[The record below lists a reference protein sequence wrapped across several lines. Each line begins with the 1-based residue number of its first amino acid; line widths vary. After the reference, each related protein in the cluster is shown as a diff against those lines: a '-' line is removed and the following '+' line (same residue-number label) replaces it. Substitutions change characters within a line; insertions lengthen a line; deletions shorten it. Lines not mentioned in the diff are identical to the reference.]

1 MACVNPDGT
10 LTPSALAVLKAVKQ
24 APQTAEA
31 LAALV
36 GLPLFRVR
44 SSLRELREAGLL
56 IETDGVYHLTPQGE
70 ETLKKQG

>member
-10 LTPSALAVLKAVKQ
+10 LTPSALAVLKAVQQ

-31 LAALV
+31 LATLV

-56 IETDGVYHLTPQGE
+56 NESEGVYRLTPQGE

>member
-24 APQTAEA
+24 APQNAEA
-31 LAALV
+31 LAAVV

-56 IETDGVYHLTPQGE
+56 SEMDGMYSITPQGE
-70 ETLKKQG
+70 EALTKQN